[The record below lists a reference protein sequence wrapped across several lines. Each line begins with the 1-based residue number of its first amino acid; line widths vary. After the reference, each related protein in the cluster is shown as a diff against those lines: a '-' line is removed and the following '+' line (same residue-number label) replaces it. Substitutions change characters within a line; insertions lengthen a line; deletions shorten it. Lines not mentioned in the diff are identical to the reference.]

1 MTRPANSAVTAADL
15 DVSEIGAG
23 PSVLLI
29 HGSVVDATRTWRHQL
44 ALGEQWTLR
53 MPNRPGFGASPPLER
68 GDFELE
74 APLFAPLLGDG
85 SHLVGHSYGAV
96 IALLVAA
103 ARPQAV
109 WSLTVS
115 EPGAL
120 GVARGDPVVRHP
132 DRRGRGGSTAEAV
145 RLDPHDFLL
154 SFRAGLHSAHETPE
168 QLPDWLERG
177 ARLVMA
183 ERPPWEVNLPLDA
196 LAATSFPK
204 LVISGGHS
212 SAFDAVCDTIAER
225 TGAQRSVVAGR
236 AHTIPSTGEPY
247 NRCVHGFLSAA
258 QAARGLGPTE

>member
-1 MTRPANSAVTAADL
+1 VTRPENSAVTAADL

-120 GVARGDPVVRHP
+120 GVARGDPVV
-132 DRRGRGGSTAEAV
+132 DTLIAEGEELYRRGHQ
-145 RLDPHDFLL
+145 LDPHEFLL

-183 ERPPWEVNLPLDA
+183 ERPPWEVELPLDA

-212 SAFDAVCDTIAER
+212 SAFDTVCDTIAER

-258 QAARGLGPTE
+258 QAARGLGPAE